1 MESELIQYKHFNDA
15 ALASALVDVLEEGGI
30 EYDVKE
36 SSAVFDPAFR
46 SSDLTVEYSVK
57 IKPEDF
63 ERANQLLNDKEK
75 ENIGHA
81 DKDHYL
87 FGFTDAELTDVLAKA
102 DEWSPFDYQLA
113 RKILLD
119 RGVTINEKILTDL
132 RTERMEELRAT
143 DPPQNVWII
152 VGYIFALAGGVLGI
166 FIGWHLSTYKKI
178 LPDGEQVYGY
188 NENDRKQGSRI
199 FYISIAVFVLAIIYR
214 ISPAFKGE

>member
-15 ALASALVDVLEEGGI
+15 ALANALVDVLEEGGI

-46 SSDLTVEYSVK
+46 SNDLTVEYSVK

-63 ERANQLLNDKEK
+63 ERANQLLNDKEQ
-75 ENIGHA
+75 ENVNQA

-113 RKILLD
+113 RKILLE
-119 RGVTINEKILTDL
+119 RGVTINEKILADL
-132 RTERMEELRAT
+132 KTERLEELRAT
-143 DPPQNVWII
+143 DPPQNIWILF
-152 VGYIFALAGGVLGI
+152 GYLFALAGGVLGI
-166 FIGWHLSTYKKI
+166 FVGWHLATYKKT

-188 NENDRKQGSRI
+188 NESDRKQGQWI
-199 FYISIAVFVLAIIYR
+199 FYVSIVVLISSIIYR
-214 ISPAFKGE
+214 LWPLFTEN